1 MPRTLVRWCVT
12 LAMVLVGLWLVGA
25 PVTADP
31 ADSVP
36 DPLAGSPIRS
46 VYVRLPQNAQA
57 PGRALQVLLVLH
69 GMGGNGQ
76 DFSRELFE
84 QADHNGWLIVAPTID
99 YGDWTNPNVVAR
111 EDPLLIQ
118 AISAYLDGLPQ
129 LIGAPTHHLVLILG
143 HSRGA
148 QLAHRFAEFHPD
160 RVLAVAALSAGTY
173 TLPES
178 SGPDGDLTFP
188 YGVQDL
194 GQYTGRD
201 FDVARFDSIGI
212 WVGVGALD
220 TNPNDLPRQW
230 DRIEGSTRVQRAQA
244 FEAAAQQLGA
254 SAVLRLFGNAHHELT
269 GEMRLAACEYLQW
282 SVRAQAARR
291 DLVSIDVAPN

>member
-1 MPRTLVRWCVT
+1 MPRTLTRLCVT

-36 DPLAGSPIRS
+36 DPLAGTPIRS
-46 VYVRLPQNAQA
+46 VYVRLPRPPQP
-57 PGRALQVLLVLH
+57 PGRPLQALLALH

-76 DFSRELFE
+76 DFSKELFE
-84 QADHNGWLIVAPTID
+84 QADRNGWLIVAPTID
-99 YGDWTNPNVVAR
+99 YGDWTNPNIVAA
-111 EDPLLIQ
+111 EEPLLIQ

-129 LIGAPTHHLVLILG
+129 LVGAPVRHSVLILG

-148 QLAHRFAEFHPD
+148 QLAHRFTEFHPD

-178 SGPDGDLTFP
+178 IGPDGNLTFP

-194 GQYTGRD
+194 NQYTGRD
-201 FDVARFDSIGI
+201 FDIARFDSVAI
-212 WVGVGALD
+212 WVGVGAQD

-230 DRIEGSTRVQRAQA
+230 DRIEGSTRVQRAQV

-254 SAVLRLFGNAHHELT
+254 NAVLRLFSNAHHELT
-269 GEMRLAACEYLQW
+269 GEMRTAACDFLQW
-282 SVRAQAARR
+282 SVRAQAAQR

>member
-1 MPRTLVRWCVT
+1 MPRTLARLCVT

-31 ADSVP
+31 ADSVA
-36 DPLAGSPIRS
+36 DPLAGTPIRS
-46 VYVRLPQNAQA
+46 VYVRLPQSGLA
-57 PGRALQVLLVLH
+57 PGRPMQVLLAVH

-76 DFSRELFE
+76 DFSKELLE
-84 QADHNGWLIVAPTID
+84 PADRNGWLIVAPTID
-99 YGDWTNPNVVAR
+99 YGDWTNPSVVAR
-111 EDPLLIQ
+111 EEPLLIQ

-129 LIGAPTHHLVLILG
+129 LVGAPIRHTVLILG

-148 QLAHRFAEFHPD
+148 QLAHRYTEFHPD

-173 TLPES
+173 TLPETI
-178 SGPDGDLTFP
+178 GPDGNLTFP
-188 YGVQDL
+188 FGVQDL
-194 GQYTGRD
+194 DQYTGRD
-201 FDVARFDSIGI
+201 FDVARFDSVAI
-212 WVGVGALD
+212 WVGVGAQD

-254 SAVLRLFGNAHHELT
+254 DAVLRIFSNARHELT
-269 GEMRLAACEYLQW
+269 GEMRLAACDFLQW
-282 SVRAQAARR
+282 RARTQAARH